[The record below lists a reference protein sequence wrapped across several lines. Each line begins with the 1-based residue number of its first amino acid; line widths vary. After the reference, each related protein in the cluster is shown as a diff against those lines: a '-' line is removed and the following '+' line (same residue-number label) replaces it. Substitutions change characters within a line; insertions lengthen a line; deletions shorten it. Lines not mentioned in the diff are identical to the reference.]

1 MRRKTD
7 AEKLDALNRQYKQK
21 NKYIAANYDR
31 IGIVTPKG
39 TKDRIKALTGQTIN
53 NYINEL
59 IAEDLKRREAAE
71 DPEHNLQES
80 RPEGPEAK
88 PQEAPQ
94 GTTPGARTNRHE
106 ATKSPTEGRTE
117 AQEGT
122 TSPAAAEGSLQEEPK
137 PRRRSRKASGANRSP
152 QETTGGPEEGTT
164 AGSPEN
170 ITAGSPET
178 TEGPAKDIP
187 RIEPVEAA
195 DTATKGSSPAAD
207 LTPGEDRLQQLF
219 NPFGDIDI
227 PPEELPFH

>member
-80 RPEGPEAK
+80 RHEGPETK
-88 PQEAPQ
+88 PQEATQ
-94 GTTPGARTNRHE
+94 GTPPGARTNRHE
-106 ATKSPTEGRTE
+106 ATKSAAEGRAE
-117 AQEGT
+117 AQEAT
-122 TSPAAAEGSLQEEPK
+122 TSAATAEGSSQEEPK
-137 PRRRSRKASGANRSP
+137 PRGRSSNRGQREKASGANKSP

-164 AGSPEN
+164 AGSPTGSSEN
-170 ITAGSPET
+170 TTAGSSED
-178 TEGPAKDIP
+178 AQ
-187 RIEPVEAA
+187 PVEAA
-195 DTATKGSSPAAD
+195 DAPQPINPGDNLQDFWNPYAAD
-207 LTPGEDRLQQLF
+207 
-219 NPFGDIDI
+219 DI

>member
-7 AEKLDALNRQYKQK
+7 AEKLDAINRQYKQK

-59 IAEDLKRREAAE
+59 IAEDLKRREDAE

-80 RPEGPEAK
+80 RHEGPETK
-88 PQEAPQ
+88 PQEATQ
-94 GTTPGARTNRHE
+94 GTPPGARTNRHE
-106 ATKSPTEGRTE
+106 ATKSRTEGRTE
-117 AQEGT
+117 AQE
-122 TSPAAAEGSLQEEPK
+122 AK
-137 PRRRSRKASGANRSP
+137 PRGQREKASGANKSP

-164 AGSPEN
+164 AGSSTGSSEN
-170 ITAGSPET
+170 TTAGSSED
-178 TEGPAKDIP
+178 AQ
-187 RIEPVEAA
+187 PVEAA
-195 DTATKGSSPAAD
+195 DAPQPINPGDNLQDFWNPYAAD
-207 LTPGEDRLQQLF
+207 
-219 NPFGDIDI
+219 DI

>member
-7 AEKLDALNRQYKQK
+7 AEKLDAINRQYKQK

-80 RPEGPEAK
+80 RHEGPETK
-88 PQEAPQ
+88 PQEATQ
-94 GTTPGARTNRHE
+94 GTPPGARTNRHE
-106 ATKSPTEGRTE
+106 ATKSRTEGRTE
-117 AQEGT
+117 AQEGKT
-122 TSPAAAEGSLQEEPK
+122 NDATAEGSLQEEPK
-137 PRRRSRKASGANRSP
+137 PRGRSSNRGQREKASAAPRSP
-152 QETTGGPEEGTT
+152 QETPKGPEEGTT
-164 AGSPEN
+164 AGSP
-170 ITAGSPET
+170 AGSPDT
-178 TEGPAKDIP
+178 A
-187 RIEPVEAA
+187 RREPVEAA
-195 DTATKGSSPAAD
+195 ENGTKGSEAPQPI
-207 LTPGEDRLQQLF
+207 TPGDNLQNMLLY
-219 NPFGDIDI
+219 PYGMHDDI

>member
-21 NKYIAANYDR
+21 NQYIAANYDR

-39 TKDRIKALTGQTIN
+39 TREYIKSLGMSAN
-53 NYINEL
+53 SYINGL
-59 IAEDLKRREAAE
+59 IEADRRRREAAE
-71 DPEHNLQES
+71 DPDTDLQEN
-80 RPEGPEAK
+80 RHEGPETK

-94 GTTPGARTNRHE
+94 DAASGARTNRQA

-122 TSPAAAEGSLQEEPK
+122 TSAATKGSNPQEEPK
-137 PRRRSRKASGANRSP
+137 PRGRSRKASAA
-152 QETTGGPEEGTT
+152 TTGGPEEGTT

-170 ITAGSPET
+170 TTAGSPA
-178 TEGPAKDIP
+178 GSPQDAQ
-187 RIEPVEAA
+187 PVEAA
-195 DTATKGSSPAAD
+195 DAPQPIN
-207 LTPGEDRLQQLF
+207 PGDNLQNMLLY
-219 NPFGDIDI
+219 PYGMHDDI